1 MNRKCLSITLAAL
14 MVLAPFGVQPV
25 AANSKAKRE
34 ARQAEKVRVNINKL
48 GVGEAARIAVK
59 LRDKTKLTG
68 HVSAIN
74 EASFTIIES
83 KTGKAKVVPYLE
95 VAQVK
100 GHNLS
105 TGAKIAI
112 VGLSVAVAV
121 LAFFLWLENAD

>member
-1 MNRKCLSITLAAL
+1 MKKKCSTLVLAAL
-14 MVLAPFGVQPV
+14 LACAPGSALATPV
-25 AANSKAKRE
+25 SPSTTKE
-34 ARQAEKVRVNINKL
+34 ARHAEQVCANINKL
-48 GVGEAARIAVK
+48 GCDEAARIAVK

-68 HVSAIN
+68 YVGAIN
-74 EASFTIIES
+74 ETSFTLIEAN
-83 KTGKAKVVPYLE
+83 TGKAVVVPYPA

-112 VGLSVAVAV
+112 IGLGVAVVV